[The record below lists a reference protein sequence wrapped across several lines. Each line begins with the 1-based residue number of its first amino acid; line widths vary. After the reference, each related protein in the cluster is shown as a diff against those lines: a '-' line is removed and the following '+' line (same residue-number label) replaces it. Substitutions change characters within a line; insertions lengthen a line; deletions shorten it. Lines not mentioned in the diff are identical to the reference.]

1 MLKDRID
8 SSLKKIDKKLLQYN
22 LLPKQDW
29 SSIQQIFIISTGRT
43 GTQFFAR
50 FFDQFPDDVRALH
63 EPSPDFLSLA
73 INYARGQVDFKT
85 AAQEIERN
93 RRTFCCELKR
103 KRVKVYIESNNRF
116 FSLIHPLRKVFPDSK
131 IIYIVRDGRDY
142 VRSGMSRRWYT
153 DDDRLPRMRAT
164 MFPDDPY
171 ADKWEHMSRFEKIT
185 WRWQKKDGFINNDF
199 PRLENAIKVKFEDI
213 FYDPKRKGLF
223 EITRFIGL
231 DDKTAQHFLAEMG
244 DKKVNTN
251 ARRVISKWTNWDNEM
266 KRNFDAIAG
275 EHMKLHYD
283 YKYMA

>member
-1 MLKDRID
+1 MLQDRID

-22 LLPKQDW
+22 LLPQQDW
-29 SSIQQIFIISTGRT
+29 NSIEQVFIISTGRT

-50 FFDQFPDDVRALH
+50 FFNQFPDDVKSLH

-73 INYARGQVDFKT
+73 INYARGRVDFET
-85 AAQEIERN
+85 AAKEIERN
-93 RRTFCCELKR
+93 RRVFCCEFKR
-103 KRVKVYIESNNRF
+103 KRVRLYIESNNRF
-116 FSLIHPLRKVFPDSK
+116 FSLMHPLRKAFPDSK

-153 DDDRLPRMRAT
+153 ENDKLPRMQAT

-171 ADKWEHMSRFEKIT
+171 ASQWEHMSRFEKIT

-199 PRLENAIKVKFEDI
+199 QGLENAIKVKFEDI
-213 FYDPKRKGLF
+213 FYDPDRKGLF

-231 DDKTAQHFLAEMG
+231 DDETAQHFLAEMG

-251 ARRVISKWTNWDNEM
+251 ARRVIPKWTDWDNEM
-266 KRNFDAIAG
+266 KHDFDAIAG
-275 EHMKLHYD
+275 NHMKLHYD
-283 YKYMA
+283 YEYMT